1 MNSTSFTN
9 VALFIKRAEE
19 YQTKEF
25 IIEAFDSNNIGKVR
39 DVKFIKKN
47 NDMGKSYHGV
57 IVIFERWNMNSL
69 IQRLFNEMSASP
81 DGTTKFYFEH
91 YRYWIINIHKQKLPE
106 CEEITIV
113 DSSLSDKERI
123 SKLEELVKS
132 MSAQIY
138 YMQNRQEHSERSMM
152 ELEHKETYHH
162 LVNIELRE
170 QLKEKDSEKQ
180 RYEDKHQ
187 DETEKLRQE
196 NESLRCRLVLN
207 SIDMVRKDIQIEKLQ
222 EEIRDNS
229 CVLSYIENQT
239 HQIKHILKDV
249 LDTDPI
255 KPVINSYITEYL

>member
-1 MNSTSFTN
+1 M
-9 VALFIKRAEE
+9 A
-19 YQTKEF
+19 
-25 IIEAFDSNNIGKVR
+25 
-39 DVKFIKKN
+39 
-47 NDMGKSYHGV
+47 
-57 IVIFERWNMNSL
+57 
-69 IQRLFNEMSASP
+69 ASP

-91 YRYWIINIHKQKLPE
+91 YRYWIINIHRQKLPE

-138 YMQNRQEHSERSMM
+138 YMQNRQERSECSMM

-207 SIDMVRKDIQIEKLQ
+207 SINMVRKDIQIE
-222 EEIRDNS
+222 DNKEHQYTGEFNPIS
-229 CVLSYIENQT
+229 NLKRYYGLGAEIENMFSNLRKKVVYDCILNN
-239 HQIKHILKDV
+239 QIEELSKLAGIS
-249 LDTDPI
+249 
-255 KPVINSYITEYL
+255 INPSQIELFNEYRNLVAEIPEDER